1 MTDLFRHGYGATT
14 VLQGEV
20 KQALAEPSVAAWY
33 NLADTEQSDEP
44 ADRLERAFVAGLL
57 GRQPLRGG
65 FDPGNAETVRAFAC
79 LAEIAA
85 AQARLTRLTAHFR
98 SQP

>member
-1 MTDLFRHGYGATT
+1 MTDLFRHGYGATM
-14 VLQGEV
+14 VLQEEM
-20 KQALAEPSVAAWY
+20 KQAMAEPRLAEWY

-44 ADRLERAFVAGLL
+44 ADRLERAFVAALL

-65 FDPGNAETVRAFAC
+65 FDPGNAETVRAFAS

-85 AQARLTRLTAHFR
+85 TQTRLKRLVSHFGG
-98 SQP
+98 QK